1 MSDVLFLFL
10 GGALLVALILFGV
23 LAKFARRPQ
32 ALDRQY
38 YENQW
43 QRIMQLQQ
51 GREVEWH
58 VAIMDADK
66 LLDKALQARGF
77 RGQTMGERLKS
88 ARNTLRDNNA
98 VWQAHKLRN
107 RLAHESD
114 VHLNAGQVA
123 TALSGLKGGLKDLGA
138 LW

>member
-1 MSDVLFLFL
+1 MDDTLFIFL
-10 GGALLVALILFGV
+10 GGALLVAVVFFFV
-23 LAKFARRPQ
+23 VTKFAQRPQ

-38 YENQW
+38 YQNQW
-43 QRIMQLQQ
+43 ARIAQLQQ

-58 VAIMDADK
+58 VAIMEADK

-114 VHLNAGQVA
+114 VHLSHGQV
-123 TALSGLKGGLKDLGA
+123 TQALNGLKSGLKDLGA